1 MATRPQSHKPLRV
14 RAQPAKADLPARDAM
29 PGRKSKFTSDR
40 RWRKF
45 RASFLVGHPLCADC
59 KEQRITRAATEVHH
73 VVKRA
78 GDVAGEHWFD
88 DAAMLALCASCHG
101 IRTGRGE

>member
-1 MATRPQSHKPLRV
+1 MPSRPANHKPLRV
-14 RAQPAKADLPARDAM
+14 RASAAKADLPARDAM

-40 RWRKF
+40 RWRSF
-45 RASFLVGHPLCADC
+45 RAAYLAAHPLCQDC
-59 KEQRITRAATEVHH
+59 KAQRVTRAATQVHH

-78 GDVAGEHWFD
+78 EDVAGEHWFD
-88 DAAMLALCASCHG
+88 DAAMLALCAPCHG